1 MGGTPSLKG
10 RLVIMHRTD
19 YDEIVA
25 IIHEADE
32 VERMCLTNHDRTQ
45 KALKLL
51 KKVEFLEPKPPKVSS
66 GEDA

>member
-1 MGGTPSLKG
+1 MGEKPRLKG
-10 RLVIMHRTD
+10 RLVIMQRSD
-19 YDEIVA
+19 YDDLVA

-51 KKVEFLEPKPPKVSS
+51 KKATFLEPKPPEVSS